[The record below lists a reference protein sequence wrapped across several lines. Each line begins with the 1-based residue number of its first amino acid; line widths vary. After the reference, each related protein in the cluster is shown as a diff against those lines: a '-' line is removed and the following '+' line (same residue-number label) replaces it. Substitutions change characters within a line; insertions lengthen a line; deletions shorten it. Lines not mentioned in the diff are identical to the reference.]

1 MYVEFDQI
9 LYYWDIFEFDSVSVF
24 TEEEFENSK
33 EVIRS
38 RRQNKDRHTI
48 QWSKDKMPNND
59 VHNTAQ
65 KLKTNQDELL

>member
-1 MYVEFDQI
+1 M
-9 LYYWDIFEFDSVSVF
+9 FDSVSVF

-38 RRQNKDRHTI
+38 RTSKKDRHTI

-59 VHNTAQ
+59 LHNTAQ